1 MTDICLIF
9 EVHQPFRLNRNFNLK
24 LFMHE
29 KNSHRDFFNIYFDN
43 ELNREIFN
51 RVSEKCYFPA
61 SEIILEQINQFKN
74 WGKRFKVSFSFSGV
88 FLEQCEMW
96 NPSLL
101 KLFRQMVETGCV
113 ELLSQTYYHSL
124 SSLNPLDKSE
134 FFEQVEM
141 HRQTIKEKLGYEPKI
156 FENTECLYND
166 EIAKA
171 AEKMGFKAIVT
182 EGVEKIL
189 GGKSPN
195 FVYKAGGS
203 KIKVLLRN
211 YRLSDDI
218 GFRFDSREWN
228 QWPLT
233 ADKYAAWLA
242 HTPGQ
247 VIVLFMDYETF
258 GEHYWAE
265 SGILEFL
272 KWLPIEVS
280 KWDNLS
286 WSTPSEVI
294 QKYAPCDEIMVPAD
308 MMISW
313 ADAERDASAWLGN
326 PQQNVAFNL
335 LNEVGLLVK
344 DLNDENLLRIWRYLQ
359 ASDHFYYMYTGG
371 GESSRVHDSFNPYG
385 GSMEAFITYISILL
399 NFEAVCKS
407 EVHKPSFKYRR
418 LFRRVSA
425 DKAFKFYY
433 RFAEPAYISASS
445 LQEFYE
451 ALKKVDTE
459 SIAFHMNRGDFE
471 RWISNII
478 EDDELANKIANL
490 PKSWR
495 DKGKL
500 RCMLLTLVEERI
512 KELKN
517 LMEND
522 KNYCLNGMSLSSIS
536 DESLKQF

>member
-1 MTDICLIF
+1 MADICLIF
-9 EVHQPFRLNRNFNLK
+9 EVHQPFRLNRNFNLN
-24 LFMHE
+24 LITRE
-29 KNSHRDFFNIYFDN
+29 KAGHKDLFNIYFDHK
-43 ELNREIFN
+43 LNKEIFE

-61 SEIILEQINQFKN
+61 SEIILEQINRFKKEK
-74 WGKRFKVSFSFSGV
+74 KRFKVSFSFSGV

-96 NPSLL
+96 SPDLL
-101 KLFRQMVETGCV
+101 ELFKQIVKTRCV

-134 FFEQVEM
+134 FFEQVKM
-141 HRQTIKEKLGYEPKI
+141 HHQTIKEKFRYEPKV

-171 AEKMGFKAIVT
+171 AEKMGFEAIVT
-182 EGVEKIL
+182 EGTEKIL
-189 GGKSPN
+189 GWRSPN
-195 FVYKAGGS
+195 FVYKASGS

-218 GFRFDSREWN
+218 GFRFASTEWD

-247 VIVLFMDYETF
+247 VIILFMDYETF

-280 KWDNLS
+280 RWNNLS

-294 QKYAPCDEIMVPAD
+294 RKYASCDEIRVPAD
-308 MMISW
+308 KTISW
-313 ADAERDASAWLGN
+313 ADAERNTGAWLGSL
-326 PQQNVAFNL
+326 QQKVAFNF

-344 DLNDENLLRIWRYLQ
+344 ELNDGELLRIWRYLQ
-359 ASDHFYYMYTGG
+359 TSDHFYYMYARG
-371 GESSRVHDSFNPYG
+371 GESGMVHDSFNPYG
-385 GSMEAFITYISILL
+385 SSMEAFITYIGILL

-407 EVHKPSFKYRR
+407 ETYKPSFKYRR
-418 LFRRVSA
+418 LLRRVPA

-433 RFAEPAYISASS
+433 RFAKPTDVSASS

-451 ALKKVDTE
+451 ALKRVSLE
-459 SIAFHMNRGDFE
+459 SIAFHTDRGDFE
-471 RWISNII
+471 RWISNVIG
-478 EDDELANKIANL
+478 DDELADRIANL
-490 PKSWR
+490 PKKWR
-495 DKGKL
+495 GKRKL
-500 RCMLLTLVEERI
+500 RHILLTLVGGRI

-517 LMEND
+517 LMENE
-522 KNYCLNGMSLSSIS
+522 K
-536 DESLKQF
+536 